1 MHWPPYKNLYK
12 SAMILGNMLTLSQS
26 LSYYKRKDV
35 QKLILEHTKNK
46 EIGVRFNENFGKR
59 PDTLIYEND
68 ILESAKRGATSF
80 HCSEEIWSN
89 PLNLTPNLR
98 RNELNELRTGWDLIL
113 DIDCPYWNFSKLTTY
128 VFIKALKD
136 HGIECV
142 TVKFSGGKGFHI
154 AVPFEAFPEKVIG
167 VEVKDLFPE
176 GPRKIAEYLLHYIT
190 ENLITID
197 KDKNIIRFGKIDVKF
212 DTLLRETEK
221 TEKDLTIIKC
231 EKCKRKIVDKSKDSD
246 GFFEYVCPG
255 CEYQMK
261 DIDKK
266 FLVCPKC
273 KRIMEKYSSKKSA
286 CECGSNKTRSEFDLS
301 SIINVDTILI
311 SSRHMYRMPY
321 SLHEKTGFVS
331 IPFDIKHILKFD
343 KKEGEQGLFKPYKFL
358 NREEAKPGE
367 ASALFQKAFDHRP
380 EKAMQYK
387 DDMRKIF
394 IKSKNEIT
402 SQNLN
407 IDNTAVPEEF
417 FPPCIRKINAGI
429 EDGKKRA
436 LLVLINFL
444 SSCNWEYEKIEEYAL
459 KWNERNKPDK
469 LRETYIRGQLR
480 YYKQQAS
487 HSKDNKD
494 RMMPPN
500 CDNRGY
506 MIDTQFCNPDGLCK
520 SIKNPVQ
527 YAKKRVWMM
536 NNIDN
541 KPKKKDKTQKQRE
554 SSENTSPVI

>member
-1 MHWPPYKNLYK
+1 
-12 SAMILGNMLTLSQS
+12 MLTLSQS
-26 LSYYKRKDV
+26 LLYYKRKDV
-35 QKLILEHTKNK
+35 QKLILEHAQNK
-46 EIGVRFNENFGKR
+46 EIGVRFNESFGKR
-59 PDTLIYEND
+59 PDILVYEND
-68 ILESAKRGATSF
+68 ILESAKLGATSF

-89 PLNLTPNLR
+89 PLRLNPNLR
-98 RNELNELRTGWDLIL
+98 RNELDDLRTGWDLIL

-154 AVPFEAFPEKVIG
+154 AVPFEAFPKKVVG
-167 VEVKDLFPE
+167 VEVKNLFPE

-190 ENLITID
+190 ENIIAVD
-197 KDKNIIRFGKIDVKF
+197 KDKGIIKFGKVDVKF
-212 DTLLRETEK
+212 EKLLSDTGK
-221 TEKDLTIIKC
+221 TEKDLTMQRC
-231 EKCKRKIVDKSKDSD
+231 EKCKRKIDRKKGDTE
-246 GFFEYVCPG
+246 GFIEYVCPN
-255 CEYQMK
+255 CEYTMK
-261 DIDKK
+261 DVDKK
-266 FLVCPKC
+266 FITCPKC
-273 KRIMEKYSSKKSA
+273 KRIMEKYSEKKTL
-286 CECGSNKTRSEFDLS
+286 CECGSDKVRNELDLS

-321 SLHEKTGFVS
+321 SLHEKTGLVS
-331 IPFDIKHILKFD
+331 VPFDIRHILKFD
-343 KKEGEQGLFKPYKFL
+343 KKEGEQKIFQPYKFL
-358 NREEAKPGE
+358 DRNEAKEGE
-367 ASALFQKAFDHRP
+367 ASVLFQKAFDHKP
-380 EKAMQYK
+380 EKASK
-387 DDMRKIF
+387 HREDMRQIF

-402 SQNLN
+402 SQNLS
-407 IDNTAVPEEF
+407 IDNTAIPEEF

-436 LLVLINFL
+436 LLVMINFL
-444 SSCNWEYEKIEEYAL
+444 SSCNWEYDKIEEYVM
-459 KWNERNKPDK
+459 KWNDKNKPDK

-487 HSKDNKD
+487 HSKDAKD

-536 NNIDN
+536 NNVDN
-541 KPKKKDKTQKQRE
+541 KPKKRIKKDDKTQKSEVRAE
-554 SSENTSPVI
+554 DKSENGSPLV